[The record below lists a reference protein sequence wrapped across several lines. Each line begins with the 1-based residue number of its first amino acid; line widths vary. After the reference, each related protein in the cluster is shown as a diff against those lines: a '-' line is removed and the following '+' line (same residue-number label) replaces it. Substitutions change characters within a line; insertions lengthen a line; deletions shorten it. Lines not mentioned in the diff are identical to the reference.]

1 MRHAALVC
9 LLMTLLSTMAMA
21 QSVEGPG
28 ALGFGQINVCPA
40 GQTKP
45 KPCSWTRKLTYSVTA
60 ATTFGKTMVVTQGAV
75 NLDFTRIATT
85 CKGTLPAGSSCT
97 VTARFAPLAA
107 GVRMGAVQLLD
118 SSGNLLL
125 TTLIHGQG
133 EAPIAAFNPSP
144 QILLLSTENCSDGF
158 CYNAVAVNAAGDV
171 FIEANGDIVK
181 VARNG
186 VQTTV
191 ASGLPSVYGLAV
203 DGAGNIFASSGDTLV
218 EIAAITGAQTTI
230 GPFPYGVAVDG
241 RGNLFVV
248 GGGLIEIHARTR
260 AQTTMIPMFI
270 RGEQFLYSP
279 WGVAVDGAG
288 DAFVTDTDSSA
299 VWEVPARGLHGGY
312 PMNAGGSLIPYGVAV
327 DAAGDVFV
335 SDPVSRWVI
344 EFQAGQ
350 PVAFLYGGE
359 MTYPQAVAVDGLGNL
374 FLAQA
379 ASYEPSTL
387 LELKGSEPA
396 MLDFGKVT
404 VGTTS
409 SPQSVTIQNVGNR
422 PLNAVV
428 LGLNISAG
436 FVQAPGPGSPPDCDA
451 SFALAPGAICNLSIS
466 FAPQTV
472 GLVKGTATFFDNA
485 LNTTPFATQTVNL
498 KGRGIQ

>member
-28 ALGFGQINVCPA
+28 AVGFGQINVCPA

-45 KPCSWTRKLTYSVTA
+45 KPCNWTRKLTYSVTA
-60 ATTFGKTMVVTQGAV
+60 TTTFGKTMVVTQGAV

-97 VTARFAPLAA
+97 VSARFAPRAA

-133 EAPIAAFNPSP
+133 AAPVTAFNPSVQTVRLGP
-144 QILLLSTENCSDGF
+144 ESCNDS
-158 CYNAVAVNAAGDV
+158 CYNAVAVDAVGDAFV
-171 FIEANGDIVK
+171 EVNGDIVK

-186 VQTTV
+186 VRTTV
-191 ASGLPSVYGLAV
+191 ASGLPSVQGLAV
-203 DGAGNIFASSGDTLV
+203 DGAGNIFASSGRALV
-218 EIAAITGAQTTI
+218 KVAAITGVQTTI
-230 GPFPYGVAVDG
+230 AGFRYGVAVDG
-241 RGNLFVV
+241 RGNLFVADYN
-248 GGGLIEIHARTR
+248 LWEIHARTGI
-260 AQTTMIPMFI
+260 TTIVLPQFI
-270 RGEQFLYSP
+270 DGYQFLHDP

-288 DAFVTDTDSSA
+288 DVFVTDLDYTD
-299 VWEVPARGLHGGY
+299 VWEVPAGGLHGRF
-312 PMNAGGSLIPYGVAV
+312 PIDAGQGGFAMGVAA
-327 DAAGDVFV
+327 DAADDVFICDEIGAQV
-335 SDPVSRWVI
+335 L
-344 EFQAGQ
+344 EYQAGNS
-350 PVAFLYGGE
+350 VTFLDGGE
-359 MTYPQAVAVDGLGNL
+359 ITFPNAAAVDGLGNL
-374 FLAQA
+374 FLAQ
-379 ASYEPSTL
+379 SDFESNSL
-387 LELKGSEPA
+387 VELKGSQPVT
-396 MLDFGKVT
+396 MDFGKVT

-409 SPQSVTIQNVGNR
+409 SPQSVTIQNVGSR

-428 LGLNISAG
+428 PGLSISAG
-436 FVQAPGPGSPPDCDA
+436 FVQVPGSGSPPDCDT

-466 FAPQTV
+466 FAPQAV
-472 GLVKGTATFFDNA
+472 GSATGTATFFDNA